1 MINNNDIINLLTPK
15 EVSEILKLGMTN
27 TYKLFKLKGFPK
39 IKIGKKYFIDEK
51 ELKKFLKEHSESQI
65 FLN

>member
-1 MINNNDIINLLTPK
+1 
-15 EVSEILKLGMTN
+15 MTN

-65 FLN
+65 FLNQGRNWGRKNIF